1 VSALFQAK
9 LDCFCSFPVCI
20 CPAQNPFICP
30 VGFDSFV
37 AAIDRFLS
45 PIFSRFLN
53 WIPAQL
59 LMPPEKGHDTKNVIV
74 SDKVSMSNQMWVE
87 KYRPKSLDE
96 IAAHADIVA
105 TLRQLTHDKKLPHLL
120 LYGPPGTG
128 KTSII
133 LALARELYST
143 SFTQM
148 ALELNA
154 SDERGIDVVREEIQ
168 AFASTLRASSFGF
181 KLVILDES
189 DSMTKDAQFALR
201 RIIERYTKYTRF
213 CLICNFP
220 SKIIPALQSRCTKFR
235 LEALQFEDI
244 RNKIQLVSCAE
255 NLKITEEGILAVC
268 RVGCGDMR
276 KSLNI
281 LQSAHLASK
290 DVIDEDLVYA
300 VTGKPLPVN
309 MGNLCDSLLTLPFKE
324 AVIVLVER
332 KIIEGLTL
340 SDIVE
345 AMMAYVSQLHISS
358 FFRTEFLRQLSE
370 IDRCMTCCMGERI
383 QLLTIVSIFSKLKSQ
398 INQ

>member
-1 VSALFQAK
+1 MSALFQAK

-59 LMPPEKGHDTKNVIV
+59 MPPEKGHDTKNVIV

-105 TLRQLTHDKKLPHLL
+105 TIRQLTHDKKLPHLL

-244 RNKIQLVSCAE
+244 RNKIQLVSSAE

-398 INQ
+398 INNQ

>member
-53 WIPAQL
+53 WIPAQ
-59 LMPPEKGHDTKNVIV
+59 PPEKGHDTKNVIV

-244 RNKIQLVSCAE
+244 RNKIQLVSSAE

-383 QLLTIVSIFSKLKSQ
+383 QLLTIVSIFST
-398 INQ
+398 